1 MDSKIILIVDILTDG
16 LERKVTMAEENMNVS
31 AQGSAEAT
39 QTTETNTNSEVQENT
54 TQTTQNEPQVDIEKL
69 IQKAVDRAT
78 NKLGNENKKLRDQ
91 CDALKKEKLSDD
103 EIKKLELADKEAD
116 IADREAKLTEKE
128 NRWFAIKAIKEAG
141 LDDGGNN
148 ALELVDFVMSDSEEA
163 TKAKVKTFSD
173 LVKKF
178 VAAQVNQTFKSN
190 GRNPETGGSGETNV
204 TNNIAAKVGKIAADR
219 NEAATKVLNHYLGGK

>member
-1 MDSKIILIVDILTDG
+1 
-16 LERKVTMAEENMNVS
+16 MAEENMNTAGS
-31 AQGSAEAT
+31 AQTTSETTAATATNTTSEAT
-39 QTTETNTNSEVQENT
+39 QTANQT
-54 TQTTQNEPQVDIEKL
+54 TQTNTETDIEKL

-78 NKLGNENKKLRDQ
+78 NKLGNEKKKLQ
-91 CDALKKEKLSDD
+91 EQLETLKKEKLSED

-128 NRWFAIKAIKEAG
+128 NRWIAIKAIKDAG

-178 VAAQVNQTFKSN
+178 VTAQVNETFKAN
-190 GRNPETGGSGETNV
+190 GRNPEKSGNAEGNA
-204 TNNIAAKVGKIAADR
+204 TNNLAVKVGKTVAER
-219 NEAATKVLNHYLGGK
+219 NEAANKVLNHYLGGK